1 MVLSNSQWLANA
13 DTGYKI
19 NQSIRFNDDD
29 SAYLTRTPGSEGNR
43 RTFTFSTWVKFATLK
58 ADTILFSSWVSSGA
72 SSYQI
77 LVIDSDF
84 RMRVADHSTNYLI
97 TTQKFRDVGSWY
109 HIVWRSDTTD
119 STSGDRYQLYV
130 NGSRV
135 TAFDTES
142 QPSLNFQGSVNQ
154 TQPHYLGRNGYNL
167 SMIYSDLYQAE
178 THFLDGTAY
187 NASFFGETNSDTGQ
201 WIPKKYTGGNYG
213 TNGFYLKGQDSSALG
228 DDSSGNGNDFTSSGL
243 AANDQV
249 TDSPTSNHCTL
260 NPLITPATM
269 TFTDGNLALS
279 GYTASTSAYGTFGL
293 SSGKW
298 FWQMVAQTNAM
309 AGIAATPNGS
319 QYPGQAADSYAM
331 DLTNGQK
338 YNNGSATTYGSG
350 EISAG
355 DVIGVAFDADGGTL
369 KFFDSDGNDIGTAF
383 SSLTSGP
390 YFPVFRNGNS
400 ANISINFG
408 QTGAFTFTPSGY
420 NSLTVLNFADPAIAD
435 PKRYFGALLYTGN
448 GTTGQ
453 TVTGLSTSSG
463 TTWTPDWVW
472 IKPRSAGYHSKLFDS
487 VRTLGFSLES
497 STNAAQ
503 SDKSAEFIG
512 FADGGFQVDDNG
524 SNNINQSGITH
535 VAWCWEAGGSGS
547 SNENGATSSTVSV
560 NSTAGFSIVKWTG
573 TASATTIGHSL
584 GSVPKVILIKNTA
597 DADSWVVYH
606 ESIGNTKGLTLDGD
620 SAATTAST
628 FFNDT
633 SPTSSVFTVGS
644 GGRTNG
650 SSDVMIAYCFAE
662 IPGYS
667 KISSFIGNGNADGQ
681 FVNCGFKPAFV
692 ITKNISNAGDS
703 WPIADNK
710 RSPFNVANATVF
722 ANLSRTETTGY
733 SIDLLSNG
741 FKARTTD
748 HAVNESGATIV
759 YWAFAESPFK
769 TATAR

>member
-19 NQSIRFNDDD
+19 NQSIRFNDND
-29 SAYLTRTPGSEGNR
+29 SAFLNKTFGSAGNRKIYTFSGWFKRGNILGANTTLALAVESGGNNADIHIESGEVLRFRDQGNSLNLITDQVFRDPSAWFHIVASVDTTQSTASNRAKLYLNGSQITSFGTETYMSQDSEGLINSADNVEIGR
-43 RTFTFSTWVKFATLK
+43 NPNGSVFWDGYMAELVFIDGQALTPTSFAE
-58 ADTILFSSWVSSGA
+58 
-72 SSYQI
+72 
-77 LVIDSDF
+77 
-84 RMRVADHSTNYLI
+84 
-97 TTQKFRDVGSWY
+97 
-109 HIVWRSDTTD
+109 TTD
-119 STSGDRYQLYV
+119 EGVYQPIDVSGLTF
-130 NGSRV
+130 GS
-135 TAFDTES
+135 
-142 QPSLNFQGSVNQ
+142 
-154 TQPHYLGRNGYNL
+154 NGY
-167 SMIYSDLYQAE
+167 
-178 THFLDGTAY
+178 
-187 NASFFGETNSDTGQ
+187 
-201 WIPKKYTGGNYG
+201 
-213 TNGFYLKGQDSSALG
+213 YLKGEDSSDLG
-228 DDSSGNGNDFTSSGL
+228 NDSSGNNNDFTSSGL

-667 KISSFIGNGNADGQ
+667 KISSFIGNGNVDGQ

-692 ITKNISNAGDS
+692 ITKNATNAGDS

-722 ANLSRTETTGY
+722 ANLSTAETTGY